1 MPNVANEY
9 IYLGH
14 DNTIDLILKADGTAQ
29 DLSGVT
35 KITATFG
42 STLIESTDKA
52 SGLITWD
59 QSGYDTGEIRLDL
72 GQQSLTA
79 DTYTV
84 PIVVYDAT
92 YTNGVV
98 WEDIRIV
105 VKPEV
110 EAS

>member
-1 MPNVANEY
+1 MPNEY
-9 IYLGH
+9 AYLGH
-14 DNTIDLILKADGTAQ
+14 DNTIDLILKSDGTAQ
-29 DLSGVT
+29 DLSAVT

-42 STLIESTDKA
+42 STLVESTDKA

-59 QSGYDTGEIRLDL
+59 QSGYDIGEIRLDL

-98 WEDIRIV
+98 WGEIIV
-105 VKPEV
+105 VVRSEV